1 MPARR
6 RGREASAADRALFEA
21 AVGEVKPLS
30 GNDDAPAG
38 REVPAARRG
47 APSGNS
53 AVAPSRPSP
62 KLEPGEAAGVD
73 ARAVM
78 RLRRGQMRPEARL
91 DLHGHTLDQAHRAV
105 AGFIDRA
112 ASGGMRCVLV
122 ITGKGRIGQAGG
134 TIRSEFPRWLNQTGL
149 RARILAFAEAQ
160 PRDGGAGA
168 FYVLLRKRRG

>member
-6 RGREASAADRALFEA
+6 RGREASAADRALFRA
-21 AVGEVKPLS
+21 AVGEVEPID
-30 GNDDAPAG
+30 GED
-38 REVPAARRG
+38 ARRG
-47 APSGNS
+47 RDARASRRGTPPEKPG
-53 AVAPSRPSP
+53 AAPSRPSP

-73 ARAVM
+73 TRAVL
-78 RLRRGQMRPEARL
+78 RLRRGQTRPEARL
-91 DLHGHTLDQAHRAV
+91 DLHGHTLDQAHRAL

-112 ASGGMRCVLV
+112 ASDGVRCVLV

>member
-1 MPARR
+1 MPVRR

-21 AVGEVKPLS
+21 AVGEVRPLS
-30 GNDDAPAG
+30 GKDDTPPE
-38 REVPAARRG
+38 REAPAARRG
-47 APSGNS
+47 APTENP
-53 AVAPSRPSP
+53 AVAPSRLSP
-62 KLEPGEAAGVD
+62 MLEPGEAAGVD
-73 ARAVM
+73 ARAVT
-78 RLRRGQMRPEARL
+78 RLRRGQTRPEARL
-91 DLHGHTLDQAHRAV
+91 DLHGHTLDQAHRAL

-122 ITGKGRIGQAGG
+122 ITGKGRIGEIGG
-134 TIRSEFPRWLNQTGL
+134 TIRSEFPRWLNQARL